1 MFLTIFY
8 RFKCYLLKIQLY
20 HHRNKFDFFR
30 KILFL
35 RHKRTS
41 LAPNLWMLI
50 YSMTSIKQFYEKHIA
65 DIQYVG
71 EEMFWILQYLQRYR
85 LFDFFIQT
93 NVNLLQVSSWPL

>member
-1 MFLTIFY
+1 MIVIFHNVTVNRIY
-8 RFKCYLLKIQLY
+8 DQINASLDE
-20 HHRNKFDFFR
+20 H

-71 EEMFWILQYLQRYR
+71 EEMFWILQYLQKYR